1 MILRSLNIG
10 VSSLLSQQKAIDT
23 ISQNIANVNTPGYS
37 RQTAELVSAIPN
49 HIAGSDFGSGV
60 NIANIRRSLDPILAR
75 AQIKNNSL
83 TSLAQTLQQGL
94 SSVEAAF
101 GNLDAPGL
109 TSTLDDFFQA
119 QQQLANT
126 PEEPIS
132 RLNVQSRAQD
142 IALRLSGMRQQLI
155 DSQKA
160 FDQEITPLT
169 TKVNSLLDK
178 IAVLNRS
185 VQSHEAVGQLT
196 GSANDLR
203 DQRDAAI
210 MELSKLI
217 PVQQVDTH
225 DGGLLLQTPGG
236 DLIVQNDLAR
246 HLKLGAAGSGASFG
260 NIEFTDT
267 GLAAHGLEQGGKLGG
282 LVTLRDKQLTSY
294 IQKLDSLAKNLIFS
308 VNQLHVGGTGAK
320 AVTSYTAGQT
330 ATDSNGAT
338 LAVNADAGI
347 PFADQIKTGAF
358 TVHVL
363 DTAGVPVN
371 PPGAGGTSITVTAG
385 TTRLSDI
392 ATAVSAINGVTA
404 SISNGK
410 LTINGGANRV
420 VFANDTSNF
429 LAAYEINTFFH
440 GGSAADFSVDN
451 AILNDADRI
460 ATAAADSTT
469 SAVAPAG
476 NSIALTILALRDKAV
491 SIDGSTA
498 ASPVQRAATLA
509 STYGL
514 DIDVANQQVSYRE
527 AEASSLSLQRQS
539 VSGVNVDEEL
549 VKMMQFQRAYEAAA
563 KVIQTSNQM
572 LDSLLG
578 LIR

>member
-37 RQTAELVSAIPN
+37 RQTAELVSSIPD
-49 HIAGSDFGSGV
+49 HIANGDFGTGV
-60 NIANIRRSLDPILAR
+60 NVANIRRSLDPILAL
-75 AQIKNNSL
+75 AQIKNNAL
-83 TSLAQTLQQGL
+83 TSLAQNLQQGL
-94 SSVEAAF
+94 ASVEATF

-109 TSTLDDFFQA
+109 TTTLDDFFGA

-126 PEEPIS
+126 PEDPIA
-132 RLNVQSRAQD
+132 RLNVQARAKD
-142 IALRLSGMRQQLI
+142 IALRISGMRQQLV
-155 DSQKA
+155 DRQTAS
-160 FDQEITPLT
+160 DQEITPLIS
-169 TKVNSLLDK
+169 KVNNLLDQ
-178 IAVLNRS
+178 IAVLN
-185 VQSHEAVGQLT
+185 QNILSHETTGQLT

-203 DQRDAAI
+203 DQRDTAVA
-210 MELSKLI
+210 ELSKLI
-217 PVQQVDTH
+217 PVQQVATN
-225 DGGLLLQTPGG
+225 DGGILLQTPGG

-246 HLKLGAAGSGASFG
+246 HLKLGAATGGAAFG

-267 GLAAHGLEQGGKLGG
+267 GLAAQGLDQGGELGG
-282 LVTLRDKQLTSY
+282 LITLRDNQLTNY

-308 VNQLHVGGTGAK
+308 VNQLHTGGTGTK
-320 AVTSYTAGQT
+320 AVTSYTAGQA
-330 ATDSNGAT
+330 ATDPAGAT
-338 LAVNADAGI
+338 LAVNADAAI
-347 PFADQIKTGAF
+347 PFASQIKTGTF

-363 DTAGVPVN
+363 DSAGTPVN
-371 PPGAGGTSITVTAG
+371 PPGAGGATITVTAG
-385 TTRLSDI
+385 TTKLSDI
-392 ATAVSAINGVTA
+392 ASAISAVNGITA
-404 SISNGK
+404 SVSSGK
-410 LTINGGANRV
+410 LTIDGGTNRV

-440 GGSAADFSVDN
+440 GSSAADFSVDA
-451 AILNDADRI
+451 AIMNDAGRI

-469 SAVAPAG
+469 SLVAPAD
-476 NSIALTILALRDKAV
+476 NSIALAILALRDKAV

-498 ASPVQRAATLA
+498 ASPVQRAAALA

-514 DIDVANQQVSYRE
+514 DVAAVSQQLSYRK
-527 AEASSLSLQRQS
+527 AEADSLSLQRQS

-549 VKMMQFQRAYEAAA
+549 VKMMQFQRSYEAAA